1 MPREFCGIGLV
12 ENFYRIVANQH
23 VIIDEFHF
31 VRKPTVGGVVL
42 GQMNNGFRFS

>member
-1 MPREFCGIGLV
+1 MPKEFCGIGLV

-31 VRKPTVGGVVL
+31 VLKTDRGWCRTG
-42 GQMNNGFRFS
+42 SDE